1 MTMCEEADLATLAA
15 AWPDWHVFL
24 SREGRY
30 WCARY
35 RHRIPVDVLLSGRR
49 HPDATVIAD
58 SAADL
63 AAALATQP
71 CGIDQE
77 AGRAART

>member
-1 MTMCEEADLATLAA
+1 MCEENELAALSA

-35 RHRIPVDVLLSGRR
+35 RHRIPADILLSGRS

-58 SAADL
+58 SAHEL
-63 AAALATQP
+63 ATALARQP
-71 CGIDQE
+71 TRVPAE
-77 AGRAART
+77 ATHVARPA